1 MRGAAPVDE
10 DQRTRR
16 ASVMS
21 LVRDLVAA
29 LGANDDPLLGLFGAF
44 AYDLVFQIE
53 DLVQKRARESD
64 QRDIVLYV
72 PDRLLAYDRA
82 TGRGVVLSYDFA
94 WKGKSTEGLPR
105 ETAESVYAK
114 TPRQGFADHAPG
126 EYQATVETAR
136 AAFARG
142 DLFEAVPG
150 QLFAE
155 PCERSP
161 AEVFQRLCR
170 INPSPYGALMNLG
183 DGEFLVSASP
193 EMFVRS
199 DGRRVETCPI
209 SGTIARG
216 VDAIG
221 DAEQIRQLLNSEK
234 DEFELNMCTDVDRN
248 DKARVCVPGTIKVL
262 ARRQIETYSKLFH
275 TVDHVEGMLRPGFDS
290 LDAFLTHAWAVTVT
304 GAPKLWAMQFVEDHE
319 RSSRRWYAGAIGAVN
334 FDGSINTG
342 LTIRTIRMKDGL
354 AEVRVGATCL
364 FDSDPAAEDRECQ
377 VKAAALF
384 QALRGDPPKPLSAF
398 APDATGSGKRV
409 LLIDHDDSF
418 VHMLADY
425 FRQVG
430 ATVTVVRHV
439 HALADAEAARATIC
453 WCCRRGRA
461 GRRISAIAKTIDA
474 ALDKKLP
481 IFGVCLG
488 VQAIGEY
495 FGGQLGQLGQPAHG
509 RPSRV
514 QVRGGRLMQNLP
526 NEIVIGRYHSLYV
539 ERDSM
544 PEVLTV
550 TASTE
555 DGVAMA
561 IEHKTLAGR
570 RRAVSPGI
578 ADVARRRSRP
588 AHRGERVPAWRTDQ
602 LMIANRDPK
611 EIPMTFEHDLKAAVR
626 TIPDYPK
633 PGILFRDITTLLG
646 DARAFR
652 RAVDELVQPW
662 AGNKI
667 DKVAG
672 IEARGFI
679 LGGAVAHQVSAGFV
693 PIRKKGKL
701 PHTTVRIAY
710 SLEYGL
716 DEMEM
721 HADAIHPGERVI
733 LVDDLIA
740 TGGTAEGAVKLMR
753 QIGANVVAACFIID
767 LPDLGGAAKL
777 RAMDVPVRT
786 LMAFDGH

>member
-1 MRGAAPVDE
+1 MPG
-10 DQRTRR
+10 R
-16 ASVMS
+16 A
-21 LVRDLVAA
+21 
-29 LGANDDPLLGLFGAF
+29 NPP
-44 AYDLVFQIE
+44 Q
-53 DLVQKRARESD
+53 
-64 QRDIVLYV
+64 
-72 PDRLLAYDRA
+72 
-82 TGRGVVLSYDFA
+82 
-94 WKGKSTEGLPR
+94 GLPR
-105 ETAESVYAK
+105 DTAESVYAK

-183 DGEFLVSASP
+183 EGEFLVSASP

-304 GAPKLWAMQFVEDHE
+304 GAPKLWAMQFVEDNE

-398 APDATGSGKRV
+398 APDATGSGKQGA
-409 LLIDHDDSF
+409 
-418 VHMLADY
+418 ADRPR
-425 FRQVG
+425 RQLCAYAG
-430 ATVTVVRHV
+430 GLFPPGRRQRHRGP
-439 HALADAEAARATIC
+439 ARPCAGDAEAEELGSAGAVAGPGPAGGFRHFENHRHRARARSC
-453 WCCRRGRA
+453 RSSASASACRRSANISAASSASSASPRTA
-461 GRRISAIAKTIDA
+461 GRRGSRCA
-474 ALDKKLP
+474 A
-481 IFGVCLG
+481 
-488 VQAIGEY
+488 
-495 FGGQLGQLGQPAHG
+495 GG
-509 RPSRV
+509 
-514 QVRGGRLMQNLP
+514 
-526 NEIVIGRYHSLYV
+526 
-539 ERDSM
+539 
-544 PEVLTV
+544 
-550 TASTE
+550 
-555 DGVAMA
+555 
-561 IEHKTLAGR
+561 
-570 RRAVSPGI
+570 
-578 ADVARRRSRP
+578 
-588 AHRGERVPAWRTDQ
+588 
-602 LMIANRDPK
+602 
-611 EIPMTFEHDLKAAVR
+611 
-626 TIPDYPK
+626 
-633 PGILFRDITTLLG
+633 
-646 DARAFR
+646 
-652 RAVDELVQPW
+652 
-662 AGNKI
+662 
-667 DKVAG
+667 
-672 IEARGFI
+672 
-679 LGGAVAHQVSAGFV
+679 
-693 PIRKKGKL
+693 
-701 PHTTVRIAY
+701 
-710 SLEYGL
+710 
-716 DEMEM
+716 
-721 HADAIHPGERVI
+721 
-733 LVDDLIA
+733 
-740 TGGTAEGAVKLMR
+740 
-753 QIGANVVAACFIID
+753 
-767 LPDLGGAAKL
+767 
-777 RAMDVPVRT
+777 
-786 LMAFDGH
+786 

>member
-1 MRGAAPVDE
+1 MNRTVFSLPAKSEYLTNGGLAVARVVEQFTGGANRLDDLIALLDRRRGVVLSSGTTVPGRYESFDLGFADPPLVLETAGTNFSLQALNPRGEVLIAFLGDVLREPCVVISERSATRLAGHIIRGAAPVEE

-21 LVRDLVAA
+21 LVRDMVAA
-29 LGANDDPLLGLFGAF
+29 FTSNADPLLGLFGAF

-53 DLVQKRARESD
+53 DLKQKRAREAD

-82 TGRGVVLSYDFA
+82 TGRGVALNYEFA
-94 WKGKSTEGLPR
+94 WKGKSTAGQPN
-105 ETAESVYAK
+105 ETAPSLYAK
-114 TPRQGFADHAPG
+114 AGRQGFADHAPG
-126 EYQATVETAR
+126 EYQATVEVAR

-216 VDAIG
+216 SDSIG
-221 DAEQIRQLLNSEK
+221 DAEQIRKLLNSEK

-319 RSSRRWYAGAIGAVN
+319 RSPRRWYAGAIGCVN

-384 QALRGDPPKPLSAF
+384 QALRGDPPKPLSDF
-398 APDATGSGKRV
+398 APDATGSGKNV

-430 ATVTVVRHV
+430 ANVTVVRHI
-439 HALADAEAARATIC
+439 HAQDMLKRKGWDLLVLSPGP
-453 WCCRRGRA
+453 GRPEDF
-461 GRRISAIAKTIDA
+461 GIAKTIDT
-474 ALDKKLP
+474 ALQDKLP

-495 FGGQLGQLGQPAHG
+495 FGGELGQLTQPAHG

-514 QVRGGRLMQNLP
+514 QVRGGRLMHNLP

-539 ERDSM
+539 ERDSV
-544 PEVLTV
+544 PEVLAV
-550 TASTE
+550 TATTE
-555 DGVAMA
+555 DGVAMV
-561 IEHKTLAGR
+561 IEHKTLPVGG
-570 RRAVSPGI
+570 VQFHPES
-578 ADVARRRSRP
+578 
-588 AHRGERVPAWRTDQ
+588 
-602 LMIANRDPK
+602 LMS
-611 EIPMTFEHDLKAAVR
+611 
-626 TIPDYPK
+626 
-633 PGILFRDITTLLG
+633 LG
-646 DARAFR
+646 NEVGLRIVENAFR
-652 RAVDELVQPW
+652 L
-662 AGNKI
+662 N
-667 DKVAG
+667 
-672 IEARGFI
+672 
-679 LGGAVAHQVSAGFV
+679 
-693 PIRKKGKL
+693 
-701 PHTTVRIAY
+701 
-710 SLEYGL
+710 
-716 DEMEM
+716 
-721 HADAIHPGERVI
+721 PGV
-733 LVDDLIA
+733 
-740 TGGTAEGAVKLMR
+740 
-753 QIGANVVAACFIID
+753 N
-767 LPDLGGAAKL
+767 
-777 RAMDVPVRT
+777 
-786 LMAFDGH
+786 

>member
-1 MRGAAPVDE
+1 MNRPVFALPARSDYVTRGGLAITRVAEQFTGGASRLDDLVSLLDRRRGVVLSSGTTVPGRYESFDLGFSDPPLKLETSGVNFKLEALNERGQVLIAFLTEVLREPCVVISEKAATRLAGHIIRGDAPVEE

-16 ASVMS
+16 AGVMS

-29 LGANDDPLLGLFGAF
+29 FSANDDGLLGLFGAF

-53 DLVQKRARESD
+53 DLVQKRPREQD

-72 PDRLLAYDRA
+72 PDRLLAYDRD

-105 ETAESVYAK
+105 ETADSPYLK

-126 EYQATVETAR
+126 EYHATVEIAR

-155 PCERSP
+155 PCDRSP
-161 AEVFQRLCR
+161 AEVFQRLCV

-183 DGEFLVSASP
+183 EGEFLVSASP

-216 VDAIG
+216 TDAIG

-275 TVDHVEGMLRPGFDS
+275 TVDHVEGMLRPGFDA

-319 RSSRRWYAGAIGAVN
+319 RSPRRWYAGAIGAVN

-384 QALRGDPPKPLSAF
+384 QALRGDPPKPLPTF
-398 APDATGSGKRV
+398 APDVTGSGKQV

-430 ATVTVVRHV
+430 ASVTVARYV
-439 HALADAEAARATIC
+439 HALDMLKQKR
-453 WCCRRGRA
+453 WDLLVLSPGPGRPEDF
-461 GRRISAIAKTIDA
+461 AIKKTIDA
-474 ALDKKLP
+474 ALEKKLP
-481 IFGVCLG
+481 VFGVCLG

-495 FGGQLGQLGQPAHG
+495 FGGRLGQLHQPAHG
-509 RPSRV
+509 RPSPI
-514 QVRGGRLMQNLP
+514 QVWGGRLLQGLP
-526 NEIVIGRYHSLYV
+526 SEIVIGRYHSLYV
-539 ERDSM
+539 ERDSV
-544 PEVLTV
+544 PEVLRV
-550 TASTE
+550 TANTE
-555 DGVAMA
+555 DGIPMA
-561 IEHKTLAGR
+561 LEHKSLPVDG
-570 RRAVSPGI
+570 VQFHPES
-578 ADVARRRSRP
+578 
-588 AHRGERVPAWRTDQ
+588 
-602 LMIANRDPK
+602 LMS
-611 EIPMTFEHDLKAAVR
+611 
-626 TIPDYPK
+626 
-633 PGILFRDITTLLG
+633 
-646 DARAFR
+646 
-652 RAVDELVQPW
+652 
-662 AGNKI
+662 
-667 DKVAG
+667 
-672 IEARGFI
+672 
-679 LGGAVAHQVSAGFV
+679 LGGEVG
-693 PIRKKGKL
+693 L
-701 PHTTVRIAY
+701 RIAKNA
-710 SLEYGL
+710 LRLNE
-716 DEMEM
+716 
-721 HADAIHPGERVI
+721 
-733 LVDDLIA
+733 
-740 TGGTAEGAVKLMR
+740 TA
-753 QIGANVVAACFIID
+753 N
-767 LPDLGGAAKL
+767 
-777 RAMDVPVRT
+777 
-786 LMAFDGH
+786 

>member
-1 MRGAAPVDE
+1 MNRTVFSLPALSEYRTRGGLAITRATEQFSGGASRLDDLIDLLDRRRGVVLSSGTTVPGRYDSFDLGFADPPLALETTGTNFALLALNRRGEVLIAFLGATLRDSAVVITEHTPARLAGHIVRGPAPVEE

-21 LVRDLVAA
+21 LVRALIAA
-29 LGANDDPLLGLFGAF
+29 FSASDDPLLGLFGAF

-53 DLVQKRARESD
+53 DLVQKRPRAQD

-82 TGRGVVLSYDFA
+82 TGRGVILTYDFA
-94 WKGKSTEGLPR
+94 WNGQSTAGLPR
-105 ETAESVYAK
+105 ETDASVYLK
-114 TPRQGFADHAPG
+114 EPRQGFADHAPG
-126 EYQATVETAR
+126 EYQATVELAR

-150 QLFAE
+150 QLFGE

-183 DGEFLVSASP
+183 QGEFLVSASP

-216 VDAIG
+216 RDAIG

-248 DKARVCVPGTIKVL
+248 DKARICVPGTIKVL

-275 TVDHVEGMLRPGFDS
+275 TVDHVEGMLRPGFDA

-319 RSSRRWYAGAIGAVN
+319 RSPRRWYAGAIGVVN

-384 QALRGDPPKPLSAF
+384 QALRGDPPKPLSST
-398 APDATGSGKRV
+398 APDATGSGKQV

-430 ATVTVVRHV
+430 ASVTVVRHV
-439 HALADAEAARATIC
+439 HALKMLKERSWDLVVLSPGP
-453 WCCRRGRA
+453 GRPEDFK
-461 GRRISAIAKTIDA
+461 ISKTIDA
-474 ALDKKLP
+474 ALDRKLP

-488 VQAIGEY
+488 LQAMGEY
-495 FGGQLGQLGQPAHG
+495 FGGRLGQLSQPAHG

-514 QVRGGRLMQNLP
+514 QVRGGRLMQGLP
-526 NEIVIGRYHSLYV
+526 NEIVIGRYHSLFV
-539 ERDSM
+539 EREGM
-544 PEVLTV
+544 PDVLTV

-561 IEHKTLAGR
+561 IEHKSLPVGG
-570 RRAVSPGI
+570 VQFHPES
-578 ADVARRRSRP
+578 
-588 AHRGERVPAWRTDQ
+588 
-602 LMIANRDPK
+602 LMS
-611 EIPMTFEHDLKAAVR
+611 
-626 TIPDYPK
+626 
-633 PGILFRDITTLLG
+633 LG
-646 DARAFR
+646 DEVGLKIVENAFR
-652 RAVDELVQPW
+652 LNRP
-662 AGNKI
+662 GN
-667 DKVAG
+667 
-672 IEARGFI
+672 
-679 LGGAVAHQVSAGFV
+679 
-693 PIRKKGKL
+693 
-701 PHTTVRIAY
+701 
-710 SLEYGL
+710 
-716 DEMEM
+716 
-721 HADAIHPGERVI
+721 
-733 LVDDLIA
+733 
-740 TGGTAEGAVKLMR
+740 
-753 QIGANVVAACFIID
+753 
-767 LPDLGGAAKL
+767 
-777 RAMDVPVRT
+777 
-786 LMAFDGH
+786 

>member
-1 MRGAAPVDE
+1 MNRTVFSLPEHSEYRSNGGLAVARSVEQFTGHADRLDHLIDLLDRRRGVVLSSGTTVPGRYDSFDLGFSDPPLRLETVGSKFSLEALNARGEVLISFLGDTLREPCVVIDEKTATRLAGHILRGEAPVDE

-21 LVRDLVAA
+21 LVRDLVAV
-29 LGANDDPLLGLFGAF
+29 LGSSADALLGLFGAF
-44 AYDLVFQIE
+44 AYDLVFQME
-53 DLVQKRARESD
+53 DLKQKRARESD

-82 TGRGVVLSYDFA
+82 TGRGVILSYDFA
-94 WKGKSTEGLPR
+94 WKGKSTNGLPR
-105 ETAESVYAK
+105 DTEESVYAK

-183 DGEFLVSASP
+183 DGEFLVAASP

-275 TVDHVEGMLRPGFDS
+275 TVDHVEGVLRPGFDS

-304 GAPKLWAMQFVEDHE
+304 GAPKLWAMQFVEDNE
-319 RSSRRWYAGAIGAVN
+319 RSSRRWYAGAIGCVN

-384 QALRGDPPKPLSAF
+384 QALRGDPPKPLSAI
-398 APDATGSGKRV
+398 APDASGSGKRV

-439 HALADAEAARATIC
+439 HALAMLKAQNYDLLVLSPGPGRPEDFGIARTI
-453 WCCRRGRA
+453 G
-461 GRRISAIAKTIDA
+461 A

-509 RPSRV
+509 RPSRI
-514 QVRGGRLMQNLP
+514 QVRGG
-526 NEIVIGRYHSLYV
+526 S
-539 ERDSM
+539 
-544 PEVLTV
+544 
-550 TASTE
+550 
-555 DGVAMA
+555 
-561 IEHKTLAGR
+561 
-570 RRAVSPGI
+570 
-578 ADVARRRSRP
+578 
-588 AHRGERVPAWRTDQ
+588 
-602 LMIANRDPK
+602 
-611 EIPMTFEHDLKAAVR
+611 
-626 TIPDYPK
+626 
-633 PGILFRDITTLLG
+633 
-646 DARAFR
+646 
-652 RAVDELVQPW
+652 
-662 AGNKI
+662 
-667 DKVAG
+667 
-672 IEARGFI
+672 
-679 LGGAVAHQVSAGFV
+679 
-693 PIRKKGKL
+693 
-701 PHTTVRIAY
+701 
-710 SLEYGL
+710 
-716 DEMEM
+716 
-721 HADAIHPGERVI
+721 
-733 LVDDLIA
+733 
-740 TGGTAEGAVKLMR
+740 
-753 QIGANVVAACFIID
+753 
-767 LPDLGGAAKL
+767 
-777 RAMDVPVRT
+777 
-786 LMAFDGH
+786 

>member
-1 MRGAAPVDE
+1 MNRTVFSLPERSEFTTASGLAILRSVEHFQGNANRLDALIDLLDRRRGVVLSSGTTVPGRYESFDLGFADPPLVLETNGVDFALTALNAGGEVLIAFLGDPLREPCVVITEKTATRLAGHVVRGEAPVEE

-21 LVRDLVAA
+21 VVRDLVRVFASS
-29 LGANDDPLLGLFGAF
+29 DDGMLGLFGAF

-53 DLVQKRARESD
+53 DIVQKRPRAAD

-82 TGRGVVLSYDFA
+82 AGRGVILSYDFA
-94 WKGKSTEGLPR
+94 WNGKSTNGLPR
-105 ETAESVYAK
+105 ETAESTYAK
-114 TPRQGFADHAPG
+114 IPRQGFADHAPG

-199 DGRRVETCPI
+199 DGRRIETCPI

-216 VDAIG
+216 ADAIG
-221 DAEQIRQLLNSEK
+221 DAEQIRQLLNSKK

-319 RSSRRWYAGAIGAVN
+319 RSPRRWYAGAIGVIN

-384 QALRGDPPKPLSAF
+384 QALRGDPPKRLSAF
-398 APDATGSGKRV
+398 APDATGSGKQV

-430 ATVTVVRHV
+430 ADVTVVRHV
-439 HALADAEAARATIC
+439 HALQMLEQKRWDLLVLSPGPGRPKDFGISKTIEAAL
-453 WCCRRGRA
+453 G
-461 GRRISAIAKTIDA
+461 KQ
-474 ALDKKLP
+474 LP

-495 FGGQLGQLGQPAHG
+495 FGGHLGQLGQPAHG
-509 RPSRV
+509 RPSQI
-514 QVRGGRLMQNLP
+514 QVRGGKLMQNLP
-526 NEIVIGRYHSLYV
+526 NEIVIGRYTSLYCA
-539 ERDSM
+539 
-544 PEVLTV
+544 P
-550 TASTE
+550 
-555 DGVAMA
+555 
-561 IEHKTLAGR
+561 
-570 RRAVSPGI
+570 
-578 ADVARRRSRP
+578 
-588 AHRGERVPAWRTDQ
+588 
-602 LMIANRDPK
+602 
-611 EIPMTFEHDLKAAVR
+611 
-626 TIPDYPK
+626 
-633 PGILFRDITTLLG
+633 
-646 DARAFR
+646 
-652 RAVDELVQPW
+652 
-662 AGNKI
+662 
-667 DKVAG
+667 
-672 IEARGFI
+672 
-679 LGGAVAHQVSAGFV
+679 
-693 PIRKKGKL
+693 
-701 PHTTVRIAY
+701 
-710 SLEYGL
+710 
-716 DEMEM
+716 
-721 HADAIHPGERVI
+721 
-733 LVDDLIA
+733 
-740 TGGTAEGAVKLMR
+740 
-753 QIGANVVAACFIID
+753 
-767 LPDLGGAAKL
+767 
-777 RAMDVPVRT
+777 
-786 LMAFDGH
+786 

>member
-1 MRGAAPVDE
+1 MNRTAFSLPARSQYRTHGGLEVSRSVEQFTGGASRLDDLIDLLDRRRGVVLSSGTTVPGRYESFDLGFSDPPLRLETTGANFSLQALNARGEVLIAFLGDTLREPCVVIAERNATRLAGHIVRGVAPVDE

-53 DLVQKRARESD
+53 DLVPKRAREND

-82 TGRGVVLSYDFA
+82 TGRGVVLSYDFS
-94 WKGKSTEGLPR
+94 WKGKSSEGLPR
-105 ETAESVYAK
+105 ETPESGYAK
-114 TPRQGFADHAPG
+114 TPRQGFSDHGPG

-183 DGEFLVSASP
+183 DGEFLVAASP

-275 TVDHVEGMLRPGFDS
+275 TVDHVEGILRPGFDS

-304 GAPKLWAMQFVEDHE
+304 GAPKLWAMQFVEDNE

-430 ATVTVVRHV
+430 ATVTVVRHI
-439 HALADAEAARATIC
+439 HAQEMLKQNGWDLLVLSPGPGRPEDFAISRTI
-453 WCCRRGRA
+453 G
-461 GRRISAIAKTIDA
+461 T

-509 RPSRV
+509 RPSRI

-544 PEVLTV
+544 PDVLDV

-561 IEHKTLAGR
+561 IEHKTLPVGG
-570 RRAVSPGI
+570 VQFHPESLMSLG
-578 ADVARRRSRP
+578 
-588 AHRGERVPAWRTDQ
+588 GEVGLRIVE
-602 LMIANRDPK
+602 N
-611 EIPMTFEHDLKAAVR
+611 
-626 TIPDYPK
+626 
-633 PGILFRDITTLLG
+633 
-646 DARAFR
+646 AFR
-652 RAVDELVQPW
+652 
-662 AGNKI
+662 
-667 DKVAG
+667 
-672 IEARGFI
+672 
-679 LGGAVAHQVSAGFV
+679 LGV
-693 PIRKKGKL
+693 
-701 PHTTVRIAY
+701 
-710 SLEYGL
+710 GL
-716 DEMEM
+716 
-721 HADAIHPGERVI
+721 
-733 LVDDLIA
+733 
-740 TGGTAEGAVKLMR
+740 
-753 QIGANVVAACFIID
+753 N
-767 LPDLGGAAKL
+767 
-777 RAMDVPVRT
+777 
-786 LMAFDGH
+786 

>member
-1 MRGAAPVDE
+1 MNRTVFALPARSDYVTRAGLAITRVAEQFSGGANRLDDLVSLLDRRRGVVLSSGTTVPGRYESFDLGFSDPPLKLETTGVNFKLEALNARGEVLIAFLADVLREPCVVISETTPTRLAGHIIRGEAPIDE

-29 LGANDDPLLGLFGAF
+29 FSANDDGVLGLFGAF

-82 TGRGVVLSYDFA
+82 TGRGVVLTYDFA
-94 WKGKSTEGLPR
+94 WKGKSTAGLPH
-105 ETAESVYAK
+105 ETAESPYLN

-126 EYQATVETAR
+126 EYQTTVETAR

-155 PCERSP
+155 PCDRSP
-161 AEVFQRLCR
+161 AEVFQRLCV

-183 DGEFLVSASP
+183 EGEFLVSASP

-216 VDAIG
+216 TDAIG

-275 TVDHVEGMLRPGFDS
+275 TVDHVEGMLRPGFDA

-319 RSSRRWYAGAIGAVN
+319 RSPRRWYAGAIGAVN

-342 LTIRTIRMKDGL
+342 LTIRTIRMKEGL

-430 ATVTVVRHV
+430 ADVTVVRHV
-439 HALADAEAARATIC
+439 HALDMLKQKR
-453 WCCRRGRA
+453 WDLLVLSPGPGRPEDF
-461 GRRISAIAKTIDA
+461 GIKKTIDA
-474 ALDKKLP
+474 ALENKLP
-481 IFGVCLG
+481 VFGVCLG

-495 FGGQLGQLGQPAHG
+495 FGGELGQLTHPAHG

-514 QVRGGRLMQNLP
+514 QVRGGRLMRNLP

-544 PEVLTV
+544 PEVLSV

-561 IEHKTLAGR
+561 LEHKTLPVAG
-570 RRAVSPGI
+570 VQFHPESLM
-578 ADVARRRSRP
+578 SLS
-588 AHRGERVPAWRTDQ
+588 GEVGLRIVENA
-602 LMIANRDPK
+602 
-611 EIPMTFEHDLKAAVR
+611 
-626 TIPDYPK
+626 
-633 PGILFRDITTLLG
+633 FRL
-646 DARAFR
+646 DARA
-652 RAVDELVQPW
+652 D
-662 AGNKI
+662 
-667 DKVAG
+667 
-672 IEARGFI
+672 
-679 LGGAVAHQVSAGFV
+679 
-693 PIRKKGKL
+693 
-701 PHTTVRIAY
+701 
-710 SLEYGL
+710 
-716 DEMEM
+716 
-721 HADAIHPGERVI
+721 
-733 LVDDLIA
+733 
-740 TGGTAEGAVKLMR
+740 
-753 QIGANVVAACFIID
+753 
-767 LPDLGGAAKL
+767 
-777 RAMDVPVRT
+777 
-786 LMAFDGH
+786 

>member
-1 MRGAAPVDE
+1 MNRTAFSLPATSEYRTHGGLIVKRTVEQFSGGASRLDDLIDLLDRRRGVVLSSGTTVPGRYESFDLGFADPPLVLETAGAGFSLQALNPRGEVLIAFLGEALREPCIVISEKTPTRLAGHIVRGAAPVDE

-16 ASVMS
+16 ASAMS
-21 LVRDLVAA
+21 LVRDIVAA
-29 LGANDDPLLGLFGAF
+29 LAANDDPLLGLFGAF

-53 DLVQKRARESD
+53 DLVQKRARDAD
-64 QRDIVLYV
+64 QRDIVLYL

-94 WKGKSTEGLPR
+94 WKDKSSEGLSR

-114 TPRQGFADHAPG
+114 TPRQGFSDHAPG

-275 TVDHVEGMLRPGFDS
+275 TVDHVEGILKPGFDA

-334 FDGSINTG
+334 FDRSINTG

-384 QALRGDPPKPLSAF
+384 QALRGDPPKPLSSI

-430 ATVTVVRHV
+430 ASVTVVRHV
-439 HALADAEAARATIC
+439 HALDMLKRKGWDLLVLSPGPGRPADF
-453 WCCRRGRA
+453 
-461 GRRISAIAKTIDA
+461 AIAGTIGA
-474 ALDKKLP
+474 ALEQKLP

-495 FGGQLGQLGQPAHG
+495 FGGQLGQLAQPAHG

-539 ERDSM
+539 ERDSV
-544 PEVLTV
+544 PEVLQV

-561 IEHKTLAGR
+561 LEHRSLAVGG
-570 RRAVSPGI
+570 VQFHPESLMSLG
-578 ADVARRRSRP
+578 
-588 AHRGERVPAWRTDQ
+588 GEVGLRIVE
-602 LMIANRDPK
+602 N
-611 EIPMTFEHDLKAAVR
+611 
-626 TIPDYPK
+626 
-633 PGILFRDITTLLG
+633 
-646 DARAFR
+646 AFR
-652 RAVDELVQPW
+652 
-662 AGNKI
+662 
-667 DKVAG
+667 
-672 IEARGFI
+672 
-679 LGGAVAHQVSAGFV
+679 LGVGV
-693 PIRKKGKL
+693 
-701 PHTTVRIAY
+701 
-710 SLEYGL
+710 
-716 DEMEM
+716 
-721 HADAIHPGERVI
+721 
-733 LVDDLIA
+733 
-740 TGGTAEGAVKLMR
+740 
-753 QIGANVVAACFIID
+753 N
-767 LPDLGGAAKL
+767 
-777 RAMDVPVRT
+777 
-786 LMAFDGH
+786 

>member
-1 MRGAAPVDE
+1 MNRTVFALPAQSEYRTGGGLAITRTAEQFSGHADRLDDLIDLLDRRRGVVLSSGTTVPGRYDSFDLGFADPPLALETSGTDFALQAQNVRGEVLIAFLGATLRDPAVVITEHTPARLAGHIIRGPAPVEE

-16 ASVMS
+16 ASMIS
-21 LVRDLVAA
+21 LVRALIAA
-29 LGANDDPLLGLFGAF
+29 LCANDDPLLGLFGAF
-44 AYDLVFQIE
+44 AYDLVFQFE
-53 DLVQKRARESD
+53 DIKQKRPRAAD

-94 WKGKSTEGLPR
+94 WNGQSTAGLPR
-105 ETAESVYAK
+105 ETSESIYLK
-114 TPRQGFADHAPG
+114 EPRQGFADHAPG

-183 DGEFLVSASP
+183 EGEFLVSASP

-216 VDAIG
+216 RDAIG

-248 DKARVCVPGTIKVL
+248 DKARICVPGTIKVL

-275 TVDHVEGMLRPGFDS
+275 TVDHVEGMLRPGFDA

-319 RSSRRWYAGAIGAVN
+319 RSPRRWYAGAIGAVF

-364 FDSDPAAEDRECQ
+364 FDSDAAAEDRECQ

-384 QALRGDPPKPLSAF
+384 QALRGDPAKPLSSI
-398 APDATGSGKRV
+398 APDATGSGKDV

-430 ATVTVVRHV
+430 ANVTVVRHV
-439 HALADAEAARATIC
+439 HALQMLDQRSWDLLVLSPGPGRPADFK
-453 WCCRRGRA
+453 
-461 GRRISAIAKTIDA
+461 ISTTIDA
-474 ALDKKLP
+474 ALGKKLP

-488 VQAIGEY
+488 VQAMGEY
-495 FGGQLGQLGQPAHG
+495 FGGQLGQLSQPAHG

-514 QVRGGRLMQNLP
+514 AVRGGRLMQGLP
-526 NEIVIGRYHSLYV
+526 NEIVIGRYHSLFV

-544 PEVLTV
+544 PDVLDV
-550 TASTE
+550 TAATE

-561 IEHKTLAGR
+561 IEHKTLPVGG
-570 RRAVSPGI
+570 VQFHPES
-578 ADVARRRSRP
+578 
-588 AHRGERVPAWRTDQ
+588 
-602 LMIANRDPK
+602 LMS
-611 EIPMTFEHDLKAAVR
+611 
-626 TIPDYPK
+626 
-633 PGILFRDITTLLG
+633 LG
-646 DARAFR
+646 DAVGLRIVENAFR
-652 RAVDELVQPW
+652 
-662 AGNKI
+662 
-667 DKVAG
+667 
-672 IEARGFI
+672 
-679 LGGAVAHQVSAGFV
+679 LGV
-693 PIRKKGKL
+693 P
-701 PHTTVRIAY
+701 
-710 SLEYGL
+710 
-716 DEMEM
+716 
-721 HADAIHPGERVI
+721 
-733 LVDDLIA
+733 
-740 TGGTAEGAVKLMR
+740 
-753 QIGANVVAACFIID
+753 AN
-767 LPDLGGAAKL
+767 
-777 RAMDVPVRT
+777 
-786 LMAFDGH
+786 

>member
-1 MRGAAPVDE
+1 MNRTVFSLPARSEYRTHGGLAVTRSVEQFSGGANRLDELIELLDRRRGVVLSSGTTVPGRYESFDLGFSDPPLRLETTGFHFSLQALNLRGEVLISFLGGSLREPCVAVTEKTASCLAGHILRGAAPVEE

-21 LVRDLVAA
+21 LVRDLVASFA
-29 LGANDDPLLGLFGAF
+29 ANDDPLLGLFGAF

-53 DLVQKRARESD
+53 DLVQKRPRERD

-94 WKGKSTEGLPR
+94 WKGKSTASLPR
-105 ETAESVYAK
+105 GTPESVYAK
-114 TPRQGFADHAPG
+114 TPRQGFSDHAPG
-126 EYQATVETAR
+126 ETAR

-199 DGRRVETCPI
+199 DGKRVETCPI

-304 GAPKLWAMQFVEDHE
+304 GAPKLWAMQFVEDNE
-319 RSSRRWYAGAIGAVN
+319 RSSRRWYAGAIGCVN

-342 LTIRTIRMKDGL
+342 LTIRTIRMNDGL

-430 ATVTVVRHV
+430 ANVTVVRHV
-439 HALADAEAARATIC
+439 HALEMLKRQNWDLLVLSPGP
-453 WCCRRGRA
+453 GRPEDF
-461 GRRISAIAKTIDA
+461 GISKTIDA
-474 ALDKKLP
+474 ALGKKLP

-495 FGGQLGQLGQPAHG
+495 FGGQLGQLGRPAHG
-509 RPSRV
+509 RPSPV
-514 QVRGGRLMQNLP
+514 QVRGGRLMRNLP

-539 ERDSM
+539 EPDSM
-544 PEVLTV
+544 PDVLSV

-561 IEHKTLAGR
+561 IEHKTLPVGG
-570 RRAVSPGI
+570 VQFHPESLMSLG
-578 ADVARRRSRP
+578 
-588 AHRGERVPAWRTDQ
+588 GEVGLRIVENAFRLGVPA
-602 LMIANRDPK
+602 N
-611 EIPMTFEHDLKAAVR
+611 
-626 TIPDYPK
+626 
-633 PGILFRDITTLLG
+633 
-646 DARAFR
+646 
-652 RAVDELVQPW
+652 
-662 AGNKI
+662 
-667 DKVAG
+667 
-672 IEARGFI
+672 
-679 LGGAVAHQVSAGFV
+679 
-693 PIRKKGKL
+693 
-701 PHTTVRIAY
+701 
-710 SLEYGL
+710 
-716 DEMEM
+716 
-721 HADAIHPGERVI
+721 
-733 LVDDLIA
+733 
-740 TGGTAEGAVKLMR
+740 
-753 QIGANVVAACFIID
+753 
-767 LPDLGGAAKL
+767 
-777 RAMDVPVRT
+777 
-786 LMAFDGH
+786 

>member
-1 MRGAAPVDE
+1 MNRTVFSLPAKSEYLTNGGLAVARVVEQFTGGANRLDDLIALLDRRRGVVLSSGTTVPGRYESFDLGFADPPLALETSGTDFSLSALNPRGEVLIAFLGDVLREPCVVISERSATKLSGHIIRGAAPVEE

-21 LVRDLVAA
+21 LVRDMVAA
-29 LGANDDPLLGLFGAF
+29 FASNADPLLGLFGAF
-44 AYDLVFQIE
+44 AYDLVFQVE
-53 DLVQKRARESD
+53 DLVQKRAREAD

-82 TGRGVVLSYDFA
+82 TGRGVALTYEFA
-94 WKGKSTEGLPR
+94 WKGKSTAGLSHD
-105 ETAESVYAK
+105 TGASVYAR

-126 EYQATVETAR
+126 EYQATVEVAR

-183 DGEFLVSASP
+183 EGEFLVSASP

-216 VDAIG
+216 SDSIG
-221 DAEQIRQLLNSEK
+221 DAEQIRKLLNSEK

-275 TVDHVEGMLRPGFDS
+275 TVDHVEGMLRQGFDS

-319 RSSRRWYAGAIGAVN
+319 RSPRRWYAGAIGCVN

-384 QALRGDPPKPLSAF
+384 QALRGDPPKPLSDF
-398 APDATGSGKRV
+398 APDATGSGKNV

-430 ATVTVVRHV
+430 ANVTVVRHI
-439 HALADAEAARATIC
+439 HAQDMLKQKGWDLLVLSPGPGRPEDFGISKPSARRWRRSCRSSASASA
-453 WCCRRGRA
+453 CRRSA
-461 GRRISAIAKTIDA
+461 NISAASSVSSGSLRMA
-474 ALDKKLP
+474 VPRA
-481 IFGVCLG
+481 
-488 VQAIGEY
+488 
-495 FGGQLGQLGQPAHG
+495 
-509 RPSRV
+509 SRC
-514 QVRGGRLMQNLP
+514 
-526 NEIVIGRYHSLYV
+526 
-539 ERDSM
+539 
-544 PEVLTV
+544 
-550 TASTE
+550 
-555 DGVAMA
+555 
-561 IEHKTLAGR
+561 
-570 RRAVSPGI
+570 
-578 ADVARRRSRP
+578 
-588 AHRGERVPAWRTDQ
+588 
-602 LMIANRDPK
+602 
-611 EIPMTFEHDLKAAVR
+611 
-626 TIPDYPK
+626 
-633 PGILFRDITTLLG
+633 
-646 DARAFR
+646 
-652 RAVDELVQPW
+652 
-662 AGNKI
+662 
-667 DKVAG
+667 VAG
-672 IEARGFI
+672 G
-679 LGGAVAHQVSAGFV
+679 
-693 PIRKKGKL
+693 
-701 PHTTVRIAY
+701 
-710 SLEYGL
+710 
-716 DEMEM
+716 
-721 HADAIHPGERVI
+721 
-733 LVDDLIA
+733 
-740 TGGTAEGAVKLMR
+740 
-753 QIGANVVAACFIID
+753 
-767 LPDLGGAAKL
+767 
-777 RAMDVPVRT
+777 
-786 LMAFDGH
+786 

>member
-1 MRGAAPVDE
+1 MNRTVFSLPARSEYLTNGGLAVARVVEQFTGGANRLDDLIALLDRRRGVVLSSGTTVPGRYESFDLGFADPPLVLETSGTNFSLQALNPRGEVLIAFLGDVLREPCVVISERTPTRLAGQIIRGAAPVEE

-21 LVRDLVAA
+21 LVRDMVAA
-29 LGANDDPLLGLFGAF
+29 FTSNADPLLGLFGAF

-53 DLVQKRARESD
+53 DLVQKRAREAD

-82 TGRGVVLSYDFA
+82 TGRGVALTYEFA
-94 WKGKSTEGLPR
+94 WRGKSTAGLSQ
-105 ETAESVYAK
+105 ETAPSLYARNG
-114 TPRQGFADHAPG
+114 RQGFADHAPG
-126 EYQATVETAR
+126 EYQATVEVAR

-216 VDAIG
+216 SDSIG
-221 DAEQIRQLLNSEK
+221 DAEQIRKLLNSEK

-319 RSSRRWYAGAIGAVN
+319 RSPRRWYAGAIGCVN

-384 QALRGDPPKPLSAF
+384 QALRGDPPKPLSDF
-398 APDATGSGKRV
+398 APDATGSGKNV

-430 ATVTVVRHV
+430 ANVTVVRHV
-439 HALADAEAARATIC
+439 HAQDMLKKKGWDLLVLSPGP
-453 WCCRRGRA
+453 GRPEDF
-461 GRRISAIAKTIDA
+461 GIAKTIDT
-474 ALDKKLP
+474 ALEKQLP

-514 QVRGGRLMQNLP
+514 QVRGGRLMRNLP

-539 ERDSM
+539 ERDSV
-544 PEVLTV
+544 PEVLAV
-550 TASTE
+550 TATTE
-555 DGVAMA
+555 DGVAMV
-561 IEHKTLAGR
+561 IEHKTLPVGG
-570 RRAVSPGI
+570 VQFHPES
-578 ADVARRRSRP
+578 
-588 AHRGERVPAWRTDQ
+588 
-602 LMIANRDPK
+602 LMS
-611 EIPMTFEHDLKAAVR
+611 
-626 TIPDYPK
+626 
-633 PGILFRDITTLLG
+633 LG
-646 DARAFR
+646 NEVGLRIVENAFR
-652 RAVDELVQPW
+652 L
-662 AGNKI
+662 N
-667 DKVAG
+667 
-672 IEARGFI
+672 
-679 LGGAVAHQVSAGFV
+679 VSS
-693 PIRKKGKL
+693 K
-701 PHTTVRIAY
+701 
-710 SLEYGL
+710 
-716 DEMEM
+716 
-721 HADAIHPGERVI
+721 
-733 LVDDLIA
+733 
-740 TGGTAEGAVKLMR
+740 
-753 QIGANVVAACFIID
+753 
-767 LPDLGGAAKL
+767 
-777 RAMDVPVRT
+777 
-786 LMAFDGH
+786 

>member
-1 MRGAAPVDE
+1 MNRTVFSLPDRSEYRTRGGLLVTRSVEHFSGGASRLDDLIELLDRRRGVVLSSGTTVPGRYESFDLGFADPPLQLQTSGANFSLSALNARGEVLIAFLGDVLRDPSVVVTERSASRLSGHILRGDAPVNE

-21 LVRDLVAA
+21 LVRELVAA
-29 LGANDDPLLGLFGAF
+29 FGSNDDSLLGLFGAF

-53 DLVQKRARESD
+53 DLVQKRKRESD
-64 QRDIVLYV
+64 QRDIVLFV

-82 TGRGVVLSYDFA
+82 TARGAVLSYDFA
-94 WKGKSTEGLPR
+94 WNGKSSNGLSR
-105 ETAESVYAK
+105 DTSESVYALM
-114 TPRQGFADHAPG
+114 PRQAFSDHAAG

-136 AAFARG
+136 ASFARG

-150 QLFAE
+150 QLFGE

-199 DGRRVETCPI
+199 DGRRIETCPI

-221 DAEQIRQLLNSEK
+221 DAEQIRQLLNSKK

-319 RSSRRWYAGAIGAVN
+319 RSPRRWYAGAIGVVN
-334 FDGSINTG
+334 FDGGINTG
-342 LTIRTIRMKDGL
+342 LTIRTIRMKDGI

-384 QALRGDPPKPLSAF
+384 QALRGDPPKRLSTF

-430 ATVTVVRHV
+430 ASVTVVRHIHARQMLESTAYDLLV
-439 HALADAEAARATIC
+439 LSPGPGRPEDFGIAATIDTALA
-453 WCCRRGRA
+453 
-461 GRRISAIAKTIDA
+461 
-474 ALDKKLP
+474 KKLP

-495 FGGQLGQLGQPAHG
+495 FGGRLGQLHQPAHG

-544 PEVLTV
+544 PAVLEV

-561 IEHKTLAGR
+561 IEHKTLPVGG
-570 RRAVSPGI
+570 VQFHPESLMSLG
-578 ADVARRRSRP
+578 
-588 AHRGERVPAWRTDQ
+588 GEVGLRIVE
-602 LMIANRDPK
+602 N
-611 EIPMTFEHDLKAAVR
+611 
-626 TIPDYPK
+626 
-633 PGILFRDITTLLG
+633 
-646 DARAFR
+646 AFR
-652 RAVDELVQPW
+652 
-662 AGNKI
+662 
-667 DKVAG
+667 
-672 IEARGFI
+672 
-679 LGGAVAHQVSAGFV
+679 LG
-693 PIRKKGKL
+693 
-701 PHTTVRIAY
+701 VR
-710 SLEYGL
+710 
-716 DEMEM
+716 M
-721 HADAIHPGERVI
+721 
-733 LVDDLIA
+733 
-740 TGGTAEGAVKLMR
+740 
-753 QIGANVVAACFIID
+753 N
-767 LPDLGGAAKL
+767 
-777 RAMDVPVRT
+777 
-786 LMAFDGH
+786 

>member
-1 MRGAAPVDE
+1 MNRTVFTLPERSDYVTRSGLAVQRVVEHFSGGASRLDALIDLLDRRRGVVLSSGTTVPGRYESFDLGFADPPLVLETSGVDFSLTALNPRGEVLIAFLGDVLREPCVVITEKSAARLVGHIIRGEAPVEE

-29 LGANDDPLLGLFGAF
+29 FSSGADPLLGLFGAF

-53 DLVQKRARESD
+53 DLVQKRPRETD
-64 QRDIVLYV
+64 QRDIVLYL

-82 TGRGVVLSYDFA
+82 TARGAILSYDFA
-94 WKGKSTEGLPR
+94 WQERSTRDLPR
-105 ETAESVYAK
+105 DTPESSYAK
-114 TPRQGFADHAPG
+114 TPRQGFTDHAPG
-126 EYQATVETAR
+126 EYRATVETAR

-216 VDAIG
+216 RDAIG

-248 DKARVCVPGTIKVL
+248 DKARVCIPGTIKVL

-275 TVDHVEGMLRPGFDS
+275 TVDHVEGMLRPGFDA

-319 RSSRRWYAGAIGAVN
+319 RTPRRWYAGAIGAVN

-384 QALRGDPPKPLSAF
+384 QALRGDPAKPLSAF
-398 APDATGSGKRV
+398 APDATGSGKQV

-430 ATVTVVRHV
+430 ASVTVVRHV
-439 HALADAEAARATIC
+439 HALAMMQQRKWDLLVLSPGP
-453 WCCRRGRA
+453 GRPEDF
-461 GRRISAIAKTIDA
+461 RISSTIDTA
-474 ALDKKLP
+474 IENKLP

-488 VQAIGEY
+488 MQAIGEY
-495 FGGQLGQLGQPAHG
+495 FGGKLGQLARPAHG

-514 QVRGGRLMQNLP
+514 QVRGGRLMQSLP

-544 PEVLTV
+544 PGELVV
-550 TASTE
+550 TAATD
-555 DGVAMA
+555 DGVAMT
-561 IEHKTLAGR
+561 IEHRTLPVAG
-570 RRAVSPGI
+570 VQFHPESLMSLG
-578 ADVARRRSRP
+578 
-588 AHRGERVPAWRTDQ
+588 GEVGLRIVE
-602 LMIANRDPK
+602 N
-611 EIPMTFEHDLKAAVR
+611 
-626 TIPDYPK
+626 
-633 PGILFRDITTLLG
+633 
-646 DARAFR
+646 AFR
-652 RAVDELVQPW
+652 LNALV
-662 AGNKI
+662 K
-667 DKVAG
+667 
-672 IEARGFI
+672 
-679 LGGAVAHQVSAGFV
+679 S
-693 PIRKKGKL
+693 
-701 PHTTVRIAY
+701 
-710 SLEYGL
+710 
-716 DEMEM
+716 
-721 HADAIHPGERVI
+721 
-733 LVDDLIA
+733 
-740 TGGTAEGAVKLMR
+740 
-753 QIGANVVAACFIID
+753 
-767 LPDLGGAAKL
+767 
-777 RAMDVPVRT
+777 
-786 LMAFDGH
+786 

>member
-1 MRGAAPVDE
+1 MNRTVFSLPAHSEYRTSSGLAITRAVEQFSGDAKRLDDLIDVLDRRRGVVLSSGTTVPGRYESFDLGFSDPPLVLETEAANFTLHALNGRGEVLIAFLGDVLREPCVVLSEKSASRLAGHIVRGAAPVDE
-10 DQRTRR
+10 EQRTRR

-21 LVRDLVAA
+21 LVRNLVASFTA
-29 LGANDDPLLGLFGAF
+29 SDDPMLGLFGAF

-53 DLVQKRARESD
+53 DLVQRRAREAD

-82 TGRGVVLSYDFA
+82 TGRGVVLSYDFS
-94 WKGKSTEGLPR
+94 WKGKSTAGLPR
-105 ETAESVYAK
+105 DTAESIYAK
-114 TPRQGFADHAPG
+114 TPRQGFADHGPG

-183 DGEFLVSASP
+183 EGEFLVAASP

-275 TVDHVEGMLRPGFDS
+275 TVDHVEGILRPGFDS
-290 LDAFLTHAWAVTVT
+290 LDAFLAHAWAVTVT
-304 GAPKLWAMQFVEDHE
+304 GAPKLWAMQFVEDNE

-384 QALRGDPPKPLSAF
+384 QALRGDAPKPLSAF
-398 APDATGSGKRV
+398 APDATGSGKKV

-430 ATVTVVRHV
+430 ASVTVVRHI
-439 HALADAEAARATIC
+439 HAQQMLSQKIWDLLVLSPGP
-453 WCCRRGRA
+453 GRPEDF
-461 GRRISAIAKTIDA
+461 GISKTIA
-474 ALDKKLP
+474 TALDKKLP

-495 FGGQLGQLGQPAHG
+495 FGGQLGQLSHPAHG

-539 ERDSM
+539 ERDSV
-544 PEVLTV
+544 PDVLQV
-550 TASTE
+550 TATTE

-561 IEHKTLAGR
+561 IEHKTLPVGG
-570 RRAVSPGI
+570 VQFHPESLMSLGG
-578 ADVARRRSRP
+578 DVGLRIV
-588 AHRGERVPAWRTDQ
+588 E
-602 LMIANRDPK
+602 N
-611 EIPMTFEHDLKAAVR
+611 
-626 TIPDYPK
+626 
-633 PGILFRDITTLLG
+633 
-646 DARAFR
+646 AFR
-652 RAVDELVQPW
+652 L
-662 AGNKI
+662 
-667 DKVAG
+667 
-672 IEARGFI
+672 
-679 LGGAVAHQVSAGFV
+679 H
-693 PIRKKGKL
+693 
-701 PHTTVRIAY
+701 
-710 SLEYGL
+710 
-716 DEMEM
+716 
-721 HADAIHPGERVI
+721 
-733 LVDDLIA
+733 
-740 TGGTAEGAVKLMR
+740 VK
-753 QIGANVVAACFIID
+753 AN
-767 LPDLGGAAKL
+767 
-777 RAMDVPVRT
+777 
-786 LMAFDGH
+786 

>member
-1 MRGAAPVDE
+1 MNRTVFALPARSDYVTRAGLAITRVAEQFTGGANRLDDLINLLDRRRGVVLSSGTTVPGRYESFDLGFSDPPLKLETTGVNFKLEALNGRGQVLIAFLADVLREPCVVISDKTASRLAGHIIRGDAPVEE

-29 LGANDDPLLGLFGAF
+29 FSANDDGLLGLFGAF

-82 TGRGVVLSYDFA
+82 TGRGVVLTYDFA
-94 WKGKSTEGLPR
+94 WKGQSTAGLPR
-105 ETAESVYAK
+105 ETADSPYLR

-126 EYQATVETAR
+126 EYQDTVETAR

-155 PCERSP
+155 PCDRSP
-161 AEVFQRLCR
+161 AEVFQRLCV

-183 DGEFLVSASP
+183 EGEFLVSASP

-216 VDAIG
+216 SDAIG

-275 TVDHVEGMLRPGFDS
+275 TVDHVEGMLRPGFDA
-290 LDAFLTHAWAVTVT
+290 LDAFLAHAWAVTVT

-319 RSSRRWYAGAIGAVN
+319 RSPRRWYAGAIGAVN

-384 QALRGDPPKPLSAF
+384 QALRGDPPKPLSTF
-398 APDATGSGKRV
+398 APDATGSGKQV

-430 ATVTVVRHV
+430 ADVTVVRHV
-439 HALADAEAARATIC
+439 HALDMLKQRK
-453 WCCRRGRA
+453 WDLLVLSPGPGRPEDF
-461 GRRISAIAKTIDA
+461 GIKKTIDA
-474 ALDKKLP
+474 ALEKKLP
-481 IFGVCLG
+481 VFGVCLG

-495 FGGQLGQLGQPAHG
+495 FGGELGQLTHPAHG

-514 QVRGGRLMQNLP
+514 QVRGGRLMRNLP
-526 NEIVIGRYHSLYV
+526 NEIVIGRYHSLFV

-544 PEVLTV
+544 PEVLSV

-561 IEHKTLAGR
+561 LEHKTLPVGG
-570 RRAVSPGI
+570 VQFHPESLM
-578 ADVARRRSRP
+578 SLS
-588 AHRGERVPAWRTDQ
+588 GEVG
-602 LMIANRDPK
+602 
-611 EIPMTFEHDLKAAVR
+611 LKIVEN
-626 TIPDYPK
+626 
-633 PGILFRDITTLLG
+633 
-646 DARAFR
+646 AFR
-652 RAVDELVQPW
+652 LD
-662 AGNKI
+662 AGTN
-667 DKVAG
+667 
-672 IEARGFI
+672 
-679 LGGAVAHQVSAGFV
+679 
-693 PIRKKGKL
+693 
-701 PHTTVRIAY
+701 
-710 SLEYGL
+710 
-716 DEMEM
+716 
-721 HADAIHPGERVI
+721 
-733 LVDDLIA
+733 
-740 TGGTAEGAVKLMR
+740 
-753 QIGANVVAACFIID
+753 
-767 LPDLGGAAKL
+767 
-777 RAMDVPVRT
+777 
-786 LMAFDGH
+786 

>member
-1 MRGAAPVDE
+1 MNRTAFSLPERSEYRTHGGLAVIRSVEQFSGDAKRLDGLIDLLDRRHGVVLSSGTTVPGRYESFDLGFSDPPLRLETTGSDFSLQALNVRGEILIAFLGDVLREPCVVITEKGAGRLAGHIVRGAAPVDE
-10 DQRTRR
+10 DHRTRR

-21 LVRDLVAA
+21 LVRELVAA
-29 LGANDDPLLGLFGAF
+29 LATNDDPLLGLFGAF

-64 QRDIVLYV
+64 QRDIVLYL

-94 WKGKSTEGLPR
+94 WKGKSTAGLPR
-105 ETAESVYAK
+105 ETPESVYAK
-114 TPRQGFADHAPG
+114 IPRQKFSDHGPG

-183 DGEFLVSASP
+183 DGEFLVAASP

-221 DAEQIRQLLNSEK
+221 DAEQIRQLLNSQK

-275 TVDHVEGMLRPGFDS
+275 TVDHVEGMLRPGFDA

-304 GAPKLWAMQFVEDHE
+304 GAPKLWAMQFVEDNE

-398 APDATGSGKRV
+398 APDATGSGKQV

-439 HALADAEAARATIC
+439 HALAMLKQQNWDLLVLSPGP
-453 WCCRRGRA
+453 GRPQDFA
-461 GRRISAIAKTIDA
+461 ISKTIGA
-474 ALDKKLP
+474 ALDNKLP

-526 NEIVIGRYHSLYV
+526 DEIVIGRYHSLYV
-539 ERDSM
+539 EPDSV
-544 PEVLTV
+544 PDVLQV

-561 IEHKTLAGR
+561 IEHRTMPVGGVQFHPESLMSLG
-570 RRAVSPGI
+570 G
-578 ADVARRRSRP
+578 DVGLRIV
-588 AHRGERVPAWRTDQ
+588 E
-602 LMIANRDPK
+602 N
-611 EIPMTFEHDLKAAVR
+611 
-626 TIPDYPK
+626 
-633 PGILFRDITTLLG
+633 
-646 DARAFR
+646 AFR
-652 RAVDELVQPW
+652 L
-662 AGNKI
+662 G
-667 DKVAG
+667 VA
-672 IEARGFI
+672 
-679 LGGAVAHQVSAGFV
+679 
-693 PIRKKGKL
+693 
-701 PHTTVRIAY
+701 T
-710 SLEYGL
+710 
-716 DEMEM
+716 
-721 HADAIHPGERVI
+721 
-733 LVDDLIA
+733 
-740 TGGTAEGAVKLMR
+740 
-753 QIGANVVAACFIID
+753 N
-767 LPDLGGAAKL
+767 
-777 RAMDVPVRT
+777 
-786 LMAFDGH
+786 

>member
-1 MRGAAPVDE
+1 MNRTVFALPARSDYVTRAGLAITRVAEQFTGGANRLDDLVNLLDRRRGVVLSSGTTVPGRYESFDLGFSDPPLKLETTGVNFKLEALNARGQVLIAFLADVLREPCVVISEKTATRLAGHIIRGDAPIEE

-29 LGANDDPLLGLFGAF
+29 FSANEDGLLGLFGAF

-53 DLVQKRARESD
+53 DLVQKRPREND

-82 TGRGVVLSYDFA
+82 TSRGVVLTYDFV
-94 WKGKSTEGLPR
+94 WKGKSTAGLPH
-105 ETAESVYAK
+105 ETAESPYQK

-155 PCERSP
+155 PCDRSP
-161 AEVFQRLCR
+161 AEVFQRLCV

-183 DGEFLVSASP
+183 EGEFLVSASP

-216 VDAIG
+216 TDAIG

-275 TVDHVEGMLRPGFDS
+275 TVDHVEGMLRPGFDA

-319 RSSRRWYAGAIGAVN
+319 RSPRRWYAGAIGAVN

-342 LTIRTIRMKDGL
+342 LTIRTIRMKEGL

-430 ATVTVVRHV
+430 ASVTVVRHV
-439 HALADAEAARATIC
+439 HALDMLKQKR
-453 WCCRRGRA
+453 WDLLVLSPGPGRPEDF
-461 GRRISAIAKTIDA
+461 GIKKTIDA
-474 ALDKKLP
+474 ALANKLP
-481 IFGVCLG
+481 VFGVCLG

-495 FGGQLGQLGQPAHG
+495 FGGELGQLTHPAHG

-514 QVRGGRLMQNLP
+514 QVRGGRLMRNLP
-526 NEIVIGRYHSLYV
+526 NEIVIGRYHSLFV

-544 PEVLTV
+544 PEVLNV

-561 IEHKTLAGR
+561 LEHKTLPVAG
-570 RRAVSPGI
+570 VQFHPES
-578 ADVARRRSRP
+578 
-588 AHRGERVPAWRTDQ
+588 
-602 LMIANRDPK
+602 LMS
-611 EIPMTFEHDLKAAVR
+611 
-626 TIPDYPK
+626 
-633 PGILFRDITTLLG
+633 LG
-646 DARAFR
+646 NEVGLRIVENAFR
-652 RAVDELVQPW
+652 
-662 AGNKI
+662 
-667 DKVAG
+667 
-672 IEARGFI
+672 
-679 LGGAVAHQVSAGFV
+679 
-693 PIRKKGKL
+693 
-701 PHTTVRIAY
+701 
-710 SLEYGL
+710 L
-716 DEMEM
+716 D
-721 HADAIHPGERVI
+721 A
-733 LVDDLIA
+733 
-740 TGGTAEGAVKLMR
+740 
-753 QIGANVVAACFIID
+753 
-767 LPDLGGAAKL
+767 
-777 RAMDVPVRT
+777 PVN
-786 LMAFDGH
+786 

>member
-1 MRGAAPVDE
+1 MNRTMFSLPDHSEYRTRGGLLVTRAVEQFSGGASRLDDLIELLDRRRGVVLSSGTTVPGRYESFDLGFADPPLQLQTTGVNFSLVALNARGEVLIAYLADVLREACVVVTEHSASRLAGHILRGDAPVNE

-21 LVRDLVAA
+21 LVRALVAA
-29 LGANDDPLLGLFGAF
+29 FGANDDPMLGLFGAF

-53 DLVQKRARESD
+53 DLVQKRGRESD
-64 QRDIVLYV
+64 QRDIVLFV

-94 WKGKSTEGLPR
+94 WNGKSSRDLPR
-105 ETAESVYAK
+105 ETSESVYARL
-114 TPRQGFADHAPG
+114 PRQAFSDHAAG

-150 QLFAE
+150 QLFGE

-199 DGRRVETCPI
+199 DGRRIETCPI

-221 DAEQIRQLLNSEK
+221 DAEQIRQLLNSQK

-319 RSSRRWYAGAIGAVN
+319 RSPRRWYAGAIGVVN
-334 FDGSINTG
+334 FDGGINTG
-342 LTIRTIRMKDGL
+342 LTIRTIRMKDGI

-430 ATVTVVRHV
+430 ASVTVVRYIHAQHMLNSAAYDLLV
-439 HALADAEAARATIC
+439 LSPGPGRPEDFDIASTIETALAR
-453 WCCRRGRA
+453 
-461 GRRISAIAKTIDA
+461 
-474 ALDKKLP
+474 KLP

-495 FGGQLGQLGQPAHG
+495 FGGRLGQLRQPAHG

-544 PEVLTV
+544 PDVLQV

-561 IEHKTLAGR
+561 IEHRTLPVAG
-570 RRAVSPGI
+570 VQFHPESLMSLG
-578 ADVARRRSRP
+578 
-588 AHRGERVPAWRTDQ
+588 GEVGLRIVE
-602 LMIANRDPK
+602 N
-611 EIPMTFEHDLKAAVR
+611 
-626 TIPDYPK
+626 
-633 PGILFRDITTLLG
+633 
-646 DARAFR
+646 AFR
-652 RAVDELVQPW
+652 L
-662 AGNKI
+662 
-667 DKVAG
+667 
-672 IEARGFI
+672 
-679 LGGAVAHQVSAGFV
+679 
-693 PIRKKGKL
+693 
-701 PHTTVRIAY
+701 
-710 SLEYGL
+710 
-716 DEMEM
+716 
-721 HADAIHPGERVI
+721 HA
-733 LVDDLIA
+733 
-740 TGGTAEGAVKLMR
+740 
-753 QIGANVVAACFIID
+753 
-767 LPDLGGAAKL
+767 
-777 RAMDVPVRT
+777 
-786 LMAFDGH
+786 

>member
-1 MRGAAPVDE
+1 MNRTLFSLPDHSEYRTRGGLLVARSVEHFSSGASRLDDLIERLDRRRGVVLSSGTTVPGRYESFDIGFADPPLQLQTAGVNFSLSALNARGEVLIAYLADVLREPCVVVTERSASRLAGHILRGDAPVNE

-21 LVRDLVAA
+21 LVRELVAA
-29 LGANDDPLLGLFGAF
+29 FGASDDPLLGFFGAF
-44 AYDLVFQIE
+44 AYDIVFQIE
-53 DLVQKRARESD
+53 DLVQKRPRESD

-82 TGRGVVLSYDFA
+82 TGRGVVLSYDFT
-94 WKGKSTEGLPR
+94 WNGKSSNGLPR
-105 ETAESVYAK
+105 DTADSVYAK
-114 TPRQGFADHAPG
+114 IPRQGFSDHAAG

-150 QLFAE
+150 QLFGE

-199 DGRRVETCPI
+199 DGRRIETCPI

-221 DAEQIRQLLNSEK
+221 DAEQIRQLLNSKK

-319 RSSRRWYAGAIGAVN
+319 RSPRRWYAGAIGVVN

-342 LTIRTIRMKDGL
+342 LTIRTIRMKDGV

-430 ATVTVVRHV
+430 ASVTVVRYV
-439 HALADAEAARATIC
+439 HARQMLESAAYDLLVLSPGPGRPKDFDIAATIDT
-453 WCCRRGRA
+453 A
-461 GRRISAIAKTIDA
+461 MA
-474 ALDKKLP
+474 KKLP

-495 FGGQLGQLGQPAHG
+495 FGGQLGQLQQPAHG

-514 QVRGGRLMQNLP
+514 QVQGGRLMQNLP

-544 PEVLTV
+544 PDVLQV

-561 IEHKTLAGR
+561 IEHKTLPVAG
-570 RRAVSPGI
+570 VQFHPES
-578 ADVARRRSRP
+578 
-588 AHRGERVPAWRTDQ
+588 
-602 LMIANRDPK
+602 LMS
-611 EIPMTFEHDLKAAVR
+611 
-626 TIPDYPK
+626 
-633 PGILFRDITTLLG
+633 LG
-646 DARAFR
+646 SEVGLRIVENAFR
-652 RAVDELVQPW
+652 LDPQP
-662 AGNKI
+662 N
-667 DKVAG
+667 
-672 IEARGFI
+672 
-679 LGGAVAHQVSAGFV
+679 
-693 PIRKKGKL
+693 
-701 PHTTVRIAY
+701 
-710 SLEYGL
+710 
-716 DEMEM
+716 
-721 HADAIHPGERVI
+721 
-733 LVDDLIA
+733 
-740 TGGTAEGAVKLMR
+740 
-753 QIGANVVAACFIID
+753 
-767 LPDLGGAAKL
+767 
-777 RAMDVPVRT
+777 
-786 LMAFDGH
+786 